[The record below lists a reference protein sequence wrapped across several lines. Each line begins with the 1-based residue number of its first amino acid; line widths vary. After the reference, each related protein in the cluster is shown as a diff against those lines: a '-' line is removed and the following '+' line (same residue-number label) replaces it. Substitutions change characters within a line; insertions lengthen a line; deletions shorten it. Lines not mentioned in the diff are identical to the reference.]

1 MQVTLKTRK
10 PVDKLT
16 VGDLVAFP
24 IWEFASDEEDVEGQD
39 ETWVRPVGRKQVP
52 AGAYSQL
59 VASDFTT
66 ASGVKLQGFM
76 TVTTANKIEVSA
88 GALVAEGFY
97 CVLPNVSEDRAQE
110 EGLDR
115 AIKSREDI
123 REALDGSGAI
133 VFPIAYTLRVRIR
146 GETLVRSG
154 VVE

>member
-97 CVLPNVSEDRAQE
+97 CVLPNVSEGVASVR
-110 EGLDR
+110 LC
-115 AIKSREDI
+115 
-123 REALDGSGAI
+123 DGFLPRLLGSA
-133 VFPIAYTLRVRIR
+133 PTK
-146 GETLVRSG
+146 RSG
-154 VVE
+154 DSNEIESFILVGY